1 MSPTSR
7 AAAPEQLSPQRGE
20 VWLTA
25 FDPSPGGEVR
35 KTRPA
40 VVMSNDAANA
50 VLNRVQV
57 VPISGNV
64 ERLYPAEAYVV
75 LNGSRRKAMADQLAT
90 ASRLRLRRRMGR
102 LSRDDVAAVA
112 QAIRVQLDL

>member
-1 MSPTSR
+1 M
-7 AAAPEQLSPQRGE
+7 
-20 VWLTA
+20 TA